1 MKARYINP
9 FTDYGFKKLFGEEAS
24 KKLLISFLNDLLPIK
39 DKIINL
45 TFKKNEQQGDIVI
58 SRKAVYDIFCEDEK
72 GNQFIVEMQNAKQ
85 LYFKDRA
92 IYYSTFPIRD
102 QAQKGDWDFKLE
114 AVYCVGLLGFEFEK
128 ENAEKEYINNV
139 QLKNQ
144 NNKIF
149 YEKLTFI
156 FIELPKYN
164 KQENELETHFDKWLY
179 FLKNLESFDKIP
191 DILKEEIFEEAFKV
205 AEIANFT
212 QEEILEYEES
222 LKIYRDNIN
231 VIETAK
237 EEGREEGRE
246 EGKEQGAI
254 LARKED
260 ILDNL
265 KDIDTI
271 PEDIIAIID
280 NQNDI
285 EILKR
290 WSKISARVD
299 SLGDF
304 KEKIKS

>member
-1 MKARYINP
+1 MRAKYINP

-24 KKLLISFLNDLLPIK
+24 KKLLISFLNDLLPIR

-45 TFKKNEQQGDIVI
+45 TFKKNEQQGEILI

-72 GNQFIVEMQNAKQ
+72 GNQFIVEMQNARQ

-102 QAQKGDWDFKLE
+102 QAQKGDWDFRLK

-128 ENAEKEYINNV
+128 ENIEREYINNV

-149 YEKLTFI
+149 YDKLSFI

-164 KQENELETHFDKWLY
+164 KKESELETHFDKWLY
-179 FLKNLESFDKIP
+179 FLKNLESFEKIP

-205 AEIANFT
+205 AEIAKFT
-212 QEEILEYEES
+212 PEELLEYEES

-246 EGKEQGAI
+246 EGEKNKSLEIAKNLLDVLDDETISIKTGLIIEEVKE
-254 LARKED
+254 LRDKYKERD
-260 ILDNL
+260 MH
-265 KDIDTI
+265 
-271 PEDIIAIID
+271 
-280 NQNDI
+280 
-285 EILKR
+285 
-290 WSKISARVD
+290 
-299 SLGDF
+299 
-304 KEKIKS
+304 

>member
-1 MKARYINP
+1 MKAKYINP

-45 TFKKNEQQGDIVI
+45 AFKKNEQQGDILI

-72 GNQFIVEMQNAKQ
+72 NNQFIVEMQNSKQ

-102 QAQKGDWDFKLE
+102 QSQKGDWDFKLQ

-128 ENAEKEYINNV
+128 ENAGKEYINNV
-139 QLKNQ
+139 QLKSQ

-149 YEKLTFI
+149 YDKLTFI

-191 DILKEEIFEEAFKV
+191 DILKEDIFEEAFKV
-205 AEIANFT
+205 AELANFT
-212 QEEILEYEES
+212 SEEISAYEES

-237 EEGREEGRE
+237 EEGREQGI
-246 EGKEQGAI
+246 EQGI
-254 LARKED
+254 EQERKKTE
-260 ILDNL
+260 
-265 KDIDTI
+265 KD
-271 PEDIIAIID
+271 
-280 NQNDI
+280 
-285 EILKR
+285 
-290 WSKISARVD
+290 KI
-299 SLGDF
+299 
-304 KEKIKS
+304 EKIKNALEKGYTLDIITEILGVSIDEVENVSISMR

>member
-1 MKARYINP
+1 MVIMKAKYINP

-24 KKLLISFLNDLLPIK
+24 KKLLISFLNDLLPIR

-72 GNQFIVEMQNAKQ
+72 GSQFIVEMQNAKQ

-128 ENAEKEYINNV
+128 EKVGKEYINNV

-149 YEKLTFI
+149 YDKLTFI

-164 KQENELETHFDKWLY
+164 KKESELETHFDKWLY

-191 DILKEEIFEEAFKV
+191 DILKEDIFEEAFKV

-212 QEEILEYEES
+212 PEEISEYEES

-237 EEGREEGRE
+237 EEGSEEGRE
-246 EGKEQGAI
+246 EGVDYTIQIIKYLKENKNI
-254 LARKED
+254 DEIVKLTNVKFEKVKE
-260 ILDNL
+260 LEKL
-265 KDIDTI
+265 
-271 PEDIIAIID
+271 
-280 NQNDI
+280 
-285 EILKR
+285 
-290 WSKISARVD
+290 
-299 SLGDF
+299 F
-304 KEKIKS
+304 KH

>member
-1 MKARYINP
+1 MKAKYINP
-9 FTDYGFKKLFGEEAS
+9 FTDYGFKKLFGEEVS
-24 KKLLISFLNDLLPIK
+24 KRLLISFLNDLLPIR
-39 DKIINL
+39 DKIVNL

-102 QAQKGDWDFKLE
+102 QAQKGDWDLKLE

-128 ENAEKEYINNV
+128 ENVEKEYINNV

-149 YEKLTFI
+149 YDKLTFI

-164 KQENELETHFDKWLY
+164 KKENELETHFDKWLY
-179 FLKNLESFDKIP
+179 FIKNLESFDKIP
-191 DILKEEIFEEAFKV
+191 DILKEDIFEEAFKV

-212 QEEILEYEES
+212 PEEVSEYEES

-237 EEGREEGRE
+237 EEGRDEGRE
-246 EGKEQGAI
+246 EGEKNKAI
-254 LARKED
+254 EIAKNLLD
-260 ILDNL
+260 ILDN
-265 KDIDTI
+265 
-271 PEDIIAIID
+271 
-280 NQNDI
+280 
-285 EILKR
+285 EIVMR
-290 WSKISARVD
+290 IF
-299 SLGDF
+299 SLSTLNLYLLH
-304 KEKIKS
+304 KHRS

>member
-1 MKARYINP
+1 MKAKYINP

-24 KKLLISFLNDLLPIK
+24 KKLLISFLNDLLPIR

-128 ENAEKEYINNV
+128 ENVEKEYINNV

-144 NNKIF
+144 NNKVF
-149 YEKLTFI
+149 YDKLSFI

-164 KQENELETHFDKWLY
+164 KKENELETHFDKWLY

-191 DILKEEIFEEAFKV
+191 DILKEDIFEAAFKV
-205 AEIANFT
+205 AEIAKFT
-212 QEEILEYEES
+212 QEELLEYEES
-222 LKIYRDNIN
+222 LKTYRDNIN

-246 EGKEQGAI
+246 EGKEEERKQLI
-254 LARKED
+254 LKQYSKGLSIEYIAEIND
-260 ILDNL
+260 FDVEYV
-265 KDIDTI
+265 KDIVT
-271 PEDIIAIID
+271 
-280 NQNDI
+280 
-285 EILKR
+285 L
-290 WSKISARVD
+290 
-299 SLGDF
+299 
-304 KEKIKS
+304 

>member
-1 MKARYINP
+1 MVIMKAKYINP

-24 KKLLISFLNDLLPIK
+24 KRLLISFLNDLLPRK

-72 GNQFIVEMQNAKQ
+72 GSQFIVEMQNAKQ
-85 LYFKDRA
+85 LHFRDRA
-92 IYYSTFPIRD
+92 VYYSTFPIRD

-128 ENAEKEYINNV
+128 ENVGKEYINNV

-144 NNKIF
+144 NNKVF
-149 YEKLTFI
+149 YDKLTFI

-164 KQENELETHFDKWLY
+164 KKENELETHFDKWLY
-179 FLKNLESFDKIP
+179 FLKNLESCDKIP

-212 QEEILEYEES
+212 PKEISEYEES
-222 LKIYRDNIN
+222 LKIYRDNNN
-231 VIETAK
+231 VIETAKAEGK

-246 EGKEQGAI
+246 EGVNYTIQIIKYLKEN
-254 LARKED
+254 KHVD
-260 ILDNL
+260 
-265 KDIDTI
+265 
-271 PEDIIAIID
+271 
-280 NQNDI
+280 
-285 EILKR
+285 EIVKLTNVK
-290 WSKISARVD
+290 
-299 SLGDF
+299 L
-304 KEKIKS
+304 EKIKELKKLFKN